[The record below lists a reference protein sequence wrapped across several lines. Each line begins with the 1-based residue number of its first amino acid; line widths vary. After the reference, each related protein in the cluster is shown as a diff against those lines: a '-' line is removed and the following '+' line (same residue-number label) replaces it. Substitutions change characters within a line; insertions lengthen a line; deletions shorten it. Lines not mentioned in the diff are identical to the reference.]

1 MVHDFYSDGT
11 CGYLPR
17 YYDSRF
23 QAIAVKVLPG
33 QHYVTDRPDEMLV
46 TVLGSCVAACIRDP
60 VAAVGGMNHFMLPE
74 SVSGDWG
81 GEAASLRFG
90 NHAMAQLIADILWHN
105 GRLDRLEV
113 KLFGGSAVTGTR
125 GANASA
131 ARASVG
137 GRVGSDNAAF
147 ALRFLHDAGLKVVA
161 QNLGGT
167 APRAI
172 KFFPVS
178 GRVLMRQ
185 LTEGKAE
192 RDGFKELAAEPKKER
207 VWARKSES

>member
-60 VAAVGGMNHFMLPE
+60 VAEVGGMNHFMLPE
-74 SVSGDWG
+74 SVSGNWG
-81 GEAASLRFG
+81 AEAAALRYG
-90 NHAMAQLIADILWHN
+90 NHAMSQLIAEILWN
-105 GRLDRLEV
+105 KGQLDRLEV
-113 KLFGGSAVTGTR
+113 KLFGGSAVN
-125 GANASA
+125 GA
-131 ARASVG
+131 
-137 GRVGSDNAAF
+137 RVGEDNATF
-147 ALRFLHDAGLKVVA
+147 ARRFLQDAGLKVVA
-161 QNLGGT
+161 QHLGGT
-167 APRAI
+167 APRAL
-172 KFFPVS
+172 KYFPVS

-185 LTEGKAE
+185 LSEGA
-192 RDGFKELAAEPKKER
+192 GQGL
-207 VWARKSES
+207 

>member
-60 VAAVGGMNHFMLPE
+60 VTEVGGMNHFMLPE
-74 SVSGDWG
+74 SVSGQWG
-81 GEAASLRFG
+81 GEAAALRYG
-90 NHAMAQLIADILWHN
+90 NHAMAQLIAEILWN
-105 GRLDRLEV
+105 KGQLDRLEV
-113 KLFGGSAVTGTR
+113 KLFGGST
-125 GANASA
+125 
-131 ARASVG
+131 VG
-137 GRVGSDNAAF
+137 GARVGTDNATY
-147 ALRFLHDAGLKVVA
+147 ALRFLQDAGLRVVA
-161 QNLGGT
+161 QHLGGT

-192 RDGFKELAAEPKKER
+192 RGGFNELAAEPKKER
-207 VWARKSES
+207 AWARKSES

>member
-23 QAIAVKVLPG
+23 NAIAVKVLPG

-60 VAAVGGMNHFMLPE
+60 VAGVGGMNHFMLPE
-74 SVSGDWG
+74 SLSGRWG
-81 GEAASLRFG
+81 GENAALRYG
-90 NHAMAQLIADILWHN
+90 NHAMAQLIAEILWHE

-113 KLFGGSAVTGTR
+113 KLFGGSAVG
-125 GANASA
+125 GA
-131 ARASVG
+131 
-137 GRVGSDNAAF
+137 RVGEENAAF
-147 ALRFLHDAGLKVVA
+147 ALRFLQDAGLKVVA
-161 QNLGGT
+161 QHLGGT
-167 APRAI
+167 LPRAI
-172 KFFPVS
+172 KFFPVT

-185 LTEGKAE
+185 LTEEPGQ
-192 RDGFKELAAEPKKER
+192 RDAVIDDLAVEPRKER
-207 VWARKSES
+207 AWARKSES

>member
-1 MVHDFYSDGT
+1 MVHDFYSDGS

-60 VAAVGGMNHFMLPE
+60 VAEVGGMNHFMLPE
-74 SVSGDWG
+74 SVSGQWG
-81 GEAASLRFG
+81 GEAAALRYG
-90 NHAMAQLIADILWHN
+90 NHAMAQLIAEILWN
-105 GRLDRLEV
+105 KGQLDRLEV
-113 KLFGGSAVTGTR
+113 KLFGGSAVS
-125 GANASA
+125 GA
-131 ARASVG
+131 
-137 GRVGSDNAAF
+137 RVGQDNAAF
-147 ALRFLHDAGLKVVA
+147 ALRFLQDAGLKVTV
-161 QNLGGT
+161 QHLGGT

-172 KFFPVS
+172 KYFPVS

-185 LTEGKAE
+185 LTEGTAE
-192 RDGFKELAAEPKKER
+192 RNGVNELTAEPKKER
-207 VWARKSES
+207 VWAKKSES